1 MLDSR
6 EGENCRKRPR
16 LARKCAKAHSFLIC
30 KVNHE
35 ASFNLG
41 NNILLILSIRSCVT
55 NASIMGQFSRQ
66 KSKIFIMN

>member
-55 NASIMGQFSRQ
+55 NASFIVFFSHEE
-66 KSKIFIMN
+66 